1 MMFASCL
8 MVVAVR
14 MSTAF
19 GTERR
24 YSALT
29 DHCCRSDVTKPKPR
43 LISSEGRGV
52 LTVSAEGCIPSLNS
66 LHHTLYLRTIGAS
79 YRLDQ
84 LNPTPGKEHLG
95 AASARTCR

>member
-1 MMFASCL
+1 

-29 DHCCRSDVTKPKPR
+29 DHCCQRDVTKPEPR
-43 LISSEGRGV
+43 LISFDGRVV

-66 LHHTLYLRTIGAS
+66 LHYTYG
-79 YRLDQ
+79 Q
-84 LNPTPGKEHLG
+84 LALITGLAG
-95 AASARTCR
+95 